1 MAVVPRGVIFGVL
14 FYLTF
19 AVAGTLWIS
28 MKYLNERECD
38 CGQYLGNTKLSSSI
52 HAAHEHDF
60 PHLEYSN
67 KVISEKHKRMEESTV
82 QPTVKGKL
90 RLLIRLHCCRIEIIC
105 MVTCPLSFELNL
117 TLFV

>member
-1 MAVVPRGVIFGVL
+1 MAVVPRGVIFGML

-38 CGQYLGNTKLSSSI
+38 CGQYFDKTKLSSSI

-60 PHLEYSN
+60 PHLEDSN
-67 KVISEKHKRMEESTV
+67 RIVSEKHKRMEGNTV
-82 QPTVKGKL
+82 QPTVNGKL
-90 RLLIRLHCCRIEIIC
+90 RLLIRLHCCRTEIIC
-105 MVTCPLSFELNL
+105 MVTCQFSSKLNL
-117 TLFV
+117 ILIV

>member
-1 MAVVPRGVIFGVL
+1 MAVVPRGVIFGML

-38 CGQYLGNTKLSSSI
+38 CGQYFGKTSI
-52 HAAHEHDF
+52 HTAHEHDF
-60 PHLEYSN
+60 PHLEDSN
-67 KVISEKHKRMEESTV
+67 KIFSEKRKRMDENTV

-90 RLLIRLHCCRIEIIC
+90 DIIY
-105 MVTCPLSFELNL
+105 
-117 TLFV
+117 